1 MNPLTTV
8 DIPPGDCTNDLRVSP
23 PAPCVA
29 CGSHHGAVNAEI
41 LCLRRAVVALRAQP
55 TRSGPKGGAP

>member
-1 MNPLTTV
+1 MNHLTTV
-8 DIPPGDCTNDLRVSP
+8 QIPPGDGTNDFRVSP

-41 LCLRRAVVALRAQP
+41 LCLRRTVVALRAQSP
-55 TRSGPKGGAP
+55 RLGPKAVP

>member
-1 MNPLTTV
+1 MNHLTTV
-8 DIPPGDCTNDLRVSP
+8 DIPPGDSTNDFRVLP

-41 LCLRRAVVALRAQP
+41 HCLRRAVLALRARLASKAEP
-55 TRSGPKGGAP
+55 